1 MLFSINDLQG
11 QKKTKIREAILHT
24 VTQGPIG
31 SVKEQVVGTNN
42 KTSRSINVPLIIVSS
57 VPNNSIDDVNQND
70 AESISVL
77 RDAASAAKYGSRA
90 AAGVISLNKI
100 IKKQNLFG
108 LKVFAFSL
116 FLIALLLFSLD
127 FISSKADLW

>member
-1 MLFSINDLQG
+1 M
-11 QKKTKIREAILHT
+11 
-24 VTQGPIG
+24 
-31 SVKEQVVGTNN
+31 
-42 KTSRSINVPLIIVSS
+42 
-57 VPNNSIDDVNQND
+57 
-70 AESISVL
+70 SVL

-116 FLIALLLFSLD
+116 FLIALLLFALV